1 MKLVKIMSI
10 VVFLILAAYLFYPDI
25 QNRADARKKEILQ
38 NEKNDVSI
46 LLLEKEYQ
54 ARNISASKEETEKY
68 KTNLINALGSKEALM
83 LALKNSDINEKN
95 LDVLISQQIKQDKL
109 LKELGLKEIKD
120 SQAEKFYK
128 ENKKLFD
135 VKERYQI
142 YQLYI
147 KKDNLSLLNEV
158 KNKVNTF
165 NFVQMAKKYSQDEE
179 FASVGGNLGYVDISF
194 LPDELREEISKQ
206 KVETVSLPIKT
217 KKGYYFIYLKDKTAP
232 KKLTFDEA
240 KEDIKQYLYQKEKKE
255 LLQKFLEGLKAKK
268 TINSNNQNSS
278 FKGAINR
285 FHQLIGVE
293 LYDNE

>member
-1 MKLVKIMSI
+1 MKLLKIMSI

-38 NEKNDVSI
+38 NEKNDVSN
-46 LLLEKEYQ
+46 LLLEKEYKK
-54 ARNISASKEETEKY
+54 RNITTSENEIEEY
-68 KTNLINALGSKEALM
+68 KLKLIDTFGSKDALM
-83 LALKNSDINEKN
+83 LALKNSDTSEKK
-95 LDVLISQQIKQDKL
+95 LDILISEQIKQDKL
-109 LKELGLKEIKD
+109 LKELGIKEIKD

-135 VKERYQI
+135 IKERYQI

-147 KKDNLSLLNEV
+147 KKDDLSLVNEI
-158 KNKVNTF
+158 KNKINTL
-165 NFVQMAKKYSQDEE
+165 NFVQMAKKYSQDEKTAE
-179 FASVGGNLGYVDISF
+179 FGGNLGYIDINT
-194 LPDELREEISKQ
+194 LALELKDEILKQ
-206 KVETVSLPIKT
+206 KVETVSQPIKT
-217 KKGYYFIYLKDKTAP
+217 SKGYYFIYLKDKTAP

-240 KEDIKQYLYQKEKKE
+240 KEDIKQYLYQKEKEE

-268 TINSNNQNSS
+268 TISNENSS

-293 LYDNE
+293 LYENK